1 MKYGL
6 AFFLVFFAIHSFA
19 CVVIDDTNAKVQL
32 SQPAKRIVSLAPD
45 LTENLFT
52 IGAGSQIVGVV
63 QGSDYPVAAQKIRKV
78 ATHHSVDLE
87 AILLLHPDLII
98 AWADSRYIAQ
108 LKKLP
113 IPLYL
118 NKPTKILD
126 IPKILTRLGCLT
138 GHVEQSNKVAND
150 FYQRYTLL
158 KNKNKDKKNIT
169 LFYQIWFNPLMTVT
183 QKSWIDDAIT
193 TCGAKNI
200 FAELPGVAP
209 IVNLEAVIQA
219 DPEVILASDADLDFK
234 KHWASWKRIRA
245 VKNQNLYT
253 IPADFVERASVRLL
267 DGVAMICGIV
277 GHLSCQHVFSWHP
290 EKQK

>member
-1 MKYGL
+1 
-6 AFFLVFFAIHSFA
+6 
-19 CVVIDDTNAKVQL
+19 
-32 SQPAKRIVSLAPD
+32 
-45 LTENLFT
+45 
-52 IGAGSQIVGVV
+52 
-63 QGSDYPVAAQKIRKV
+63 V